1 MLVGYAARHLLR
13 QLWRFAS
20 AKQKGIQKGIQV
32 CKDGTIIV
40 RNNLIEFIARLWFS
54 ATETWKLYFF
64 SYIFCPV
71 TAGKNTPSTHISEF
85 LRLRSQMSC
94 LDGWS
99 CLTIDIETTR
109 SSLDNVSEFSKI
121 SMLNT
126 FRSSS
131 AYVIQFWFWHSGN
144 WCNSSALT
152 EESKLCRQNVT
163 YDWKGNWKTENDRRK
178 NKLHICNPVSRHHLP
193 VQSRELL
200 TAIDTKFVISLLFHQ
215 APLV

>member
-1 MLVGYAARHLLR
+1 M
-13 QLWRFAS
+13 
-20 AKQKGIQKGIQV
+20 
-32 CKDGTIIV
+32 
-40 RNNLIEFIARLWFS
+40 
-54 ATETWKLYFF
+54 
-64 SYIFCPV
+64 
-71 TAGKNTPSTHISEF
+71 TAGKLEYPINTYFWIPKASLSVTPRCRVWMAGAVSQYWY
-85 LRLRSQMSC
+85 RSHMFVTCDS
-94 LDGWS
+94 
-99 CLTIDIETTR
+99 
-109 SSLDNVSEFSKI
+109 VSDFAKI

-152 EESKLCRQNVT
+152 EDSKLCRQNVT
-163 YDWKGNWKTENDRRK
+163 YDWKGNCKTENDRRK
-178 NKLHICNPVSRHHLP
+178 NKLHICNLVSRHHLP